1 MLERLAYDSLKRWK
15 SSARRKVLL
24 VDGARQTGKTYL
36 IESFAQAE
44 YDDYVKIDF
53 LRDETAAKLLSGA
66 KSSTQVLERVSLLA
80 DKALRSGTLLFF
92 DEVQKAQNIVT
103 LSKYL
108 LDDGRFDIIMSGSM
122 LGVELTNVK
131 SFPVGYMDILH
142 MYPLTF
148 REFCWSQG
156 ASQSLLDGIKNCCL
170 AKKPVDDGLHDKMV
184 DLFRLYLVVGGMP
197 EAVQKYIDAQYDLA
211 AVREVQGSLVRLY
224 KEDISKYA
232 NDRALQVK
240 AIYDEIPN
248 QLAKENKRF
257 QLKSLQKQAKF
268 ERYANDFAWL
278 VGAKS
283 VLKAVNVTEP
293 KFMLARTE
301 EPSRFKLYAHDC
313 GMLLSR
319 YPLGVAADVLI
330 GAKRVNYGAVYEN
343 YVAQEL
349 SAMGVKLRYFH
360 HSRKGE
366 VDFIA
371 ETEEAE
377 VLPIEVKS
385 GKDYK
390 IHSALNNLLS
400 SSEYDIPRAVVFSEG
415 NVEVGEKQGKEIL
428 YLPLYMVGILA
439 EGLAGECGPT
449 GGSEELSKPFRVA
462 PPTW

>member
-44 YDDYVKIDF
+44 YDDYVKVDF
-53 LRDETAAKLLSGA
+53 LRDETAAELLSGA

-156 ASQSLLDGIKNCCL
+156 ASQSLLDGIKKCCL

-211 AVREVQGSLVRLY
+211 AVREVQGSLVR
-224 KEDISKYA
+224 
-232 NDRALQVK
+232 
-240 AIYDEIPN
+240 
-248 QLAKENKRF
+248 
-257 QLKSLQKQAKF
+257 
-268 ERYANDFAWL
+268 
-278 VGAKS
+278 
-283 VLKAVNVTEP
+283 
-293 KFMLARTE
+293 
-301 EPSRFKLYAHDC
+301 
-313 GMLLSR
+313 
-319 YPLGVAADVLI
+319 
-330 GAKRVNYGAVYEN
+330 
-343 YVAQEL
+343 
-349 SAMGVKLRYFH
+349 
-360 HSRKGE
+360 
-366 VDFIA
+366 
-371 ETEEAE
+371 
-377 VLPIEVKS
+377 
-385 GKDYK
+385 
-390 IHSALNNLLS
+390 
-400 SSEYDIPRAVVFSEG
+400 
-415 NVEVGEKQGKEIL
+415 
-428 YLPLYMVGILA
+428 
-439 EGLAGECGPT
+439 
-449 GGSEELSKPFRVA
+449 
-462 PPTW
+462 